1 MGKSK
6 IWIVAVMTVLVIG
19 AVSWAAY
26 QAIGKKSA
34 LNQSYAFAHKTKEGV
49 NWFKVTERK
58 GKVTGHLNET
68 ILEESPE
75 MHYDPNLFK
84 HKYQL
89 IGKAVENGY
98 EFQVK
103 QGKDVVMY
111 EVHFSGKDL
120 SVIKQGENK
129 SITYKAVD
137 QKKLNAYQKVIQDR
151 YDELIDDSE
160 TRFYDYLRDYI
171 KKVTSAYGYL
181 YTAEDGLYQLFL
193 QVKQMHI
200 ESEWEGSLLMRTVPG
215 DNGEPYKETKHEAG
229 GVSDGIMFDISTYP
243 QIEENKKGYIVG
255 STNRGAKS
263 IKLPL
268 KMAGGTVELKPVTK
282 QEYQK
287 QFEAFK
293 KQAEEKKKR

>member
-1 MGKSK
+1 MSKSK
-6 IWIVAVMTVLVIG
+6 IWFVAVLAVLVLG
-19 AVSWAAY
+19 AVSWSAY

-34 LNQSYAFAHKTKEGV
+34 LNQSYAFAQKTKEGV

-75 MHYDPNLFK
+75 MHFDPNLFK

-89 IGKAVENGY
+89 TGKAIENGY
-98 EFQVK
+98 EFEVK
-103 QGKDVVMY
+103 RGKDSVMY
-111 EVHFSGKDL
+111 EVHVAGKDL
-120 SVIKQGENK
+120 YVKKQGENK

-137 QKKLNAYQKVIQDR
+137 QKKLNAYQKAIQDR

-171 KKVTSAYGYL
+171 KKVTGAYGYL
-181 YTAEDGLYQLFL
+181 YTAEDGSYQLFL
-193 QVKQMHI
+193 QVKHMHI
-200 ESEWEGSLLMRTVPG
+200 ESEWSGAFLMRTVPG
-215 DNGEPYKETKHEAG
+215 DGGEPYKETKHKAS

-243 QIEENKKGYIVG
+243 QIEEHKTGIIVG

-268 KMAGGTVELKPVTK
+268 KIAGGIVEFKPVSK

-287 QFEAFK
+287 QSEAFK
-293 KQAEEKKKR
+293 KQAEEKKK

>member
-1 MGKSK
+1 M
-6 IWIVAVMTVLVIG
+6 
-19 AVSWAAY
+19 
-26 QAIGKKSA
+26 
-34 LNQSYAFAHKTKEGV
+34 NQSYAFAHKTKEGV

-75 MHYDPNLFK
+75 MHFDPNLFK

-89 IGKAVENGY
+89 TGKLIENGY
-98 EFQVK
+98 EFEVK
-103 QGKDVVMY
+103 QGKDSMMY
-111 EVHFSGKDL
+111 EIHVAGKDL
-120 SVIKQGENK
+120 SVKKQGENK

-137 QKKLNAYQKVIQDR
+137 QKKLNAYQKAIQDR

-171 KKVTSAYGYL
+171 KKVTGAYGYL
-181 YTAEDGLYQLFL
+181 YTAEDGSCQLFL
-193 QVKQMHI
+193 QVKHMHI
-200 ESEWEGSLLMRTVPG
+200 EGEWEGSFLMRTVPG
-215 DNGEPYKETKHEAG
+215 DGGEPYKETKLEAG
-229 GVSDGIMFDISTYP
+229 GVSDGIMFNISSYP
-243 QIEENKKGYIVG
+243 EIEETKKGYIVG

-268 KMAGGTVELKPVTK
+268 KMAGGTAEFKPVTK

-287 QFEAFK
+287 QAEAFK
-293 KQAEEKKKR
+293 KQAEERKK